1 MTAQLVDSKP
11 QTQSEKIWNKPTA
24 RAEIGDYFRIPY
36 TPVMQVVDKDELES
50 GQVWLLLK
58 PTTASYAEEWVL
70 SPEAKQPPAPQAEPQ
85 RQSTG
90 FSGDSVGCQL
100 RMLEVAPI
108 QPVTTP
114 ERPAEPTPK
123 VESEFDQGR
132 THGQHDALQGWH
144 PIHKKPATDYAR
156 GYLSGYNAG
165 LNPISPQVEVSN
177 PVEWTVSFD
186 KKWHWYWVWVGEHC
200 IGQASTYQDAE
211 RMATERIA
219 KDEVIFAQNEAVMK
233 AYSAEKIATPRSSVR
248 KKSEVAQKYS
258 EEFLHR
264 SFALSSF

>member
-1 MTAQLVDSKP
+1 MT
-11 QTQSEKIWNKPTA
+11 TQPIERPIQSTCAKCPYFQDFNERNGRGLCQMFDKVA
-24 RAEIGDYFRIPY
+24 RRHHFRTGDCDQEINA
-36 TPVMQVVDKDELES
+36 VEV
-50 GQVWLLLK
+50 
-58 PTTASYAEEWVL
+58 A
-70 SPEAKQPPAPQAEPQ
+70 QPPAPQPTPQ

-165 LNPISPQVEVSN
+165 LNPISPQVEVSK
-177 PVEWTVSFD
+177 PVVWTVSFD
-186 KKWHWYWVWVGEHC
+186 KKWHWYWVWVGKHC

-211 RMATERIA
+211 RMATKQIA
-219 KDEVIFAQNEAVMK
+219 TDKIIHTQNEAVMK
-233 AYSAEKIATPRSSVR
+233 TYSAEKIATPSSSVR
-248 KKSEVAQKYS
+248 KKSEVTKKYDRGICAAKVR
-258 EEFLHR
+258 F
-264 SFALSSF
+264 